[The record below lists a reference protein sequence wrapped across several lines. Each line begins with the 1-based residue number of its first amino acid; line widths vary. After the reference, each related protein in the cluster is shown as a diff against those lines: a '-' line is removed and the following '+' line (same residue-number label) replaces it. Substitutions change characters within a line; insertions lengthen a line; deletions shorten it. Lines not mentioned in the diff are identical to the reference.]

1 MSYRTVC
8 KLDLDRRDVELDV
21 ADRDRMHKRLM
32 SLFPD
37 GLGDNPRQ
45 AINLLF
51 VVDPINGELML
62 QSDIRPVV
70 GPLNDAR
77 NQYFTRVETHDLDTS
92 GLDFKTEDTI
102 QFMYWF
108 AALER
113 RTGSNKRVGIDSD
126 EGICKKAIAV
136 LKAAGLDV
144 SGISII
150 DSQPVISKKR
160 GIDYLNAHLIG
171 TGVVID
177 AKKLKAAIIK
187 GIGSGRLWGSGVFV
201 VSAIQ

>member
-77 NQYFTRVETHDLDTS
+77 NQYFTKVETHNLDTS
-92 GLDFKTEDTI
+92 GLNFETEDTI
-102 QFMYWF
+102 QFMFWF

-113 RTGSNKRVGIDSD
+113 RTGSNKRVGIESD
-126 EGICKKAIAV
+126 NGVCEKAIAV

-144 SGISII
+144 NSISII

-160 GIDYLNAHLIG
+160 GVAYMNAQLVG
-171 TGVVID
+171 TGVVMD
-177 AKKLKAAIIK
+177 DEKLKSAIIR

-201 VSAIQ
+201 VSDIQ